1 MMISLNF
8 KLSKATLCK
17 SIKPYAENEFNRFL
31 LWKEKFQVL
40 TKSFDKKHIH
50 CHFKRAPQGNN
61 NALNHVFLPSEQIYC
76 R

>member
-40 TKSFDKKHIH
+40 TKSIVTATVSVLLKAITMH
-50 CHFKRAPQGNN
+50 
-61 NALNHVFLPSEQIYC
+61 
-76 R
+76 